1 MIERSFPQSIEAEQA
16 VLGAVFLKPTL
27 LPEINEILASVDF
40 YRPEHGVLYGHLQKM
55 STAGE
60 AIDLVTVTE
69 SMRSRD
75 LLDKVGGLGFLTA
88 INQSVPTAANARHY
102 VDIVLEK
109 SRRRQIIDAGT
120 AIVNAAYD
128 ESIEIEDVLD
138 QSENTILAVTNKE
151 WGKQGSSM
159 TDILL
164 NTFSRIDALCK
175 NKGGITGIPTGF
187 VDFDRLTA
195 GLHPSDFIIIAARP
209 SMGKTAFAL
218 NIAAHVALHQD
229 KHVALFSLEMSDE
242 QITERI
248 LCAEGAVDS
257 QKLRVGELNKDDWDR
272 MLCTA
277 EMLGGEN
284 LQVDD
289 TPEITAAALRQK
301 ARKIKSQHGLDLIII
316 DYLQLMEGSKG
327 KTENRQQEIAEIS
340 RSLKALARELNVPVI
355 ALSQLSRAVETR
367 QDKRPMLS
375 DLRESGSLEQDA
387 DIVAFLYRDDYYNP
401 DSQNKNI
408 TDLIIAKHRNG
419 PIDTI
424 RLFFHKQF
432 TNFSNLTDSKRQE
445 VKVNEQS

>member
-289 TPEITAAALRQK
+289 THEITAAALRQK

-432 TNFSNLTDSKRQE
+432 TKFSNLTDSKRQE
-445 VKVNEQS
+445 VKSK